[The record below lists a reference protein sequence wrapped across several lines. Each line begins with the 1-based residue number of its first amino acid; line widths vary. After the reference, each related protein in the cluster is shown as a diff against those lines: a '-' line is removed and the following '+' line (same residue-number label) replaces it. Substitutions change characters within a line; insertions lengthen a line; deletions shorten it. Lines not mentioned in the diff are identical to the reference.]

1 MKLIYLKSAL
11 KCDSFDVA
19 IDIKIQFFRVLVTIE
34 PDRSLLQ
41 FVTTNCLKKTL
52 QQLLLFVSKVP
63 EVIEINELQMKDRI
77 VKLCHLMHSLFQ
89 VQINIKEVWNL
100 ANNSQ

>member
-34 PDRSLLQ
+34 PGRSLLQ
-41 FVTTNCLKKTL
+41 FVTTNCLIQFDRKYNGK
-52 QQLLLFVSKVP
+52 LFGDYVVLP
-63 EVIEINELQMKDRI
+63 I
-77 VKLCHLMHSLFQ
+77 
-89 VQINIKEVWNL
+89 
-100 ANNSQ
+100 

>member
-34 PDRSLLQ
+34 PGRSLLQ
-41 FVTTNCLKKTL
+41 FVTTNCLIL
-52 QQLLLFVSKVP
+52 IFIFVLPVFNFSF
-63 EVIEINELQMKDRI
+63 D
-77 VKLCHLMHSLFQ
+77 VKF
-89 VQINIKEVWNL
+89 
-100 ANNSQ
+100 